1 MEPLPHVVELNQCV
15 QRHNEPA
22 RRNRQIPVSV
32 TGVASIKWVRPDF
45 TTEANSLDLR
55 SRASASWVSA
65 GCKSLTNALVTAT
78 CTDVGNTSLD
88 DCEALTWSLG
98 CTVVSDPAACSAWLA
113 RLASTSLVFI
123 FDEVPEPV
131 WKMSMGNW
139 SSCSPAMTWSA
150 ADLIAVACSS
160 VITSSS
166 LLAMAHAFL
175 TRLKAWIWAGSSP

>member
-78 CTDVGNTSLD
+78 CTDGGNTSLD

-98 CTVVSDPAACSAWLA
+98 CTAGADSAACSAWLA
-113 RLASTSLVFI
+113 SLASTPLGFVC
-123 FDEVPEPV
+123 DEGPEPAGQ
-131 WKMSMGNW
+131 KS
-139 SSCSPAMTWSA
+139 
-150 ADLIAVACSS
+150 D
-160 VITSSS
+160 
-166 LLAMAHAFL
+166 
-175 TRLKAWIWAGSSP
+175 WAG